1 MYDVLSL
8 NIFSSLKRHLQWLH
22 LLSPLPNPKL
32 RNYVPRLH
40 DDIDSDEESV
50 VPLPPNKKKHMNDG
64 KVKAETTVEAVVS
77 CVR

>member
-1 MYDVLSL
+1 MPAGNSAGGSKKSWPV
-8 NIFSSLKRHLQWLH
+8 
-22 LLSPLPNPKL
+22 
-32 RNYVPRLH
+32 V
-40 DDIDSDEESV
+40 DSDEESV